1 MLTLH
6 FINVG
11 DGDAIL
17 AEDRRG
23 TRVFRMLVDTG
34 RKDVGRTSDSPRT
47 GVVEYLRE
55 AGADSL
61 DALVIT
67 HLHVDHFGALPDL
80 LEAVPVRRIYAGF
93 FPGRPGDRAA
103 PEPEAE
109 KTVRGL
115 IECLNLWSADAE
127 IMARTGCET
136 VSVAQTLENVA
147 LTGDLRADFICPS
160 REVNAVQ
167 RLTWDAMLENQPLP
181 PGLKY
186 WASKSR
192 NPNSLRLRLTYAG
205 RRIELAG
212 DCYGQVWE
220 GEELAPCDILKVPHH
235 GDRLSLTPLLVEKLR
250 PAHAV
255 ISCGAEYIPRKDRPS
270 RQAAELLEARGAR
283 VWMTDAFS
291 APWHPPGWQ
300 RAILFQIH
308 EDATI
313 QVPDPPSGG

>member
-147 LTGDLRADFICPS
+147 LTGDLRA
-160 REVNAVQ
+160 
-167 RLTWDAMLENQPLP
+167 
-181 PGLKY
+181 
-186 WASKSR
+186 
-192 NPNSLRLRLTYAG
+192 G
-205 RRIELAG
+205 R
-212 DCYGQVWE
+212 
-220 GEELAPCDILKVPHH
+220 
-235 GDRLSLTPLLVEKLR
+235 
-250 PAHAV
+250 
-255 ISCGAEYIPRKDRPS
+255 
-270 RQAAELLEARGAR
+270 
-283 VWMTDAFS
+283 
-291 APWHPPGWQ
+291 
-300 RAILFQIH
+300 
-308 EDATI
+308 
-313 QVPDPPSGG
+313 

>member
-23 TRVFRMLVDTG
+23 TDVFRMLVDTG
-34 RKDVGRTSDSPRT
+34 RRDVGRTPGSPRLRT
-47 GVVEYLRE
+47 VDYLRE
-55 AGADSL
+55 AGVERL
-61 DALVIT
+61 DVLVVT
-67 HLHVDHFGALPDL
+67 HLHADHFGALPDL
-80 LEAVPVRRIYAGF
+80 LRSLPIRRVYSGF
-93 FPGRPGDRAA
+93 FPSRPGGRAA
-103 PEPEAE
+103 PEPEGE

-115 IECLNLWSADAE
+115 IECLNLWSEDAE
-127 IMARTGCET
+127 EMDRIGCET
-136 VSVAQTLENVA
+136 VSVPQTLKDLA
-147 LTGDLRADFICPS
+147 LTEDLRADFICPS
-160 REVNAVQ
+160 QEVNAVQ
-167 RLTWDAMLENQPLP
+167 RLTWEAMLANQSLP

-205 RRIELAG
+205 RQIELAG

-220 GEELAPCDILKVPHH
+220 GEELAPCDIFKVPHH

-255 ISCGAEYIPRKDRPS
+255 ISCGAEHIPRKDRPS
-270 RQAAELLEARGAR
+270 RQAVELLEEHGAR

-291 APWHPPGWQ
+291 APWRQPCWQ

-308 EDATI
+308 EDGTI

>member
-1 MLTLH
+1 MMKQH
-6 FINVG
+6 K
-11 DGDAIL
+11 
-17 AEDRRG
+17 
-23 TRVFRMLVDTG
+23 RVFLDFAYAAVILVTAFALNLALLQWFSIPSVTPMVFVLGVFLIAWRTQGYFWGIASSLVSVMAVNYAFTYPYWAFNLIRPECLASAVVMLMVSIM
-34 RKDVGRTSDSPRT
+34 TSTMTTQIKRQ
-47 GVVEYLRE
+47 EQMK
-55 AGADSL
+55 A
-61 DALVIT
+61 
-67 HLHVDHFGALPDL
+67 
-80 LEAVPVRRIYAGF
+80 
-93 FPGRPGDRAA
+93 
-103 PEPEAE
+103 EAE
-109 KTVRGL
+109 KERMRG
-115 IECLNLWSADAE
+115 NLLRA
-127 IMARTGCET
+127 
-136 VSVAQTLENVA
+136 VSH
-147 LTGDLRADFICPS
+147 DLRTPLTAICGYL
-160 REVNAVQ
+160 E
-167 RLTWDAMLENQPLP
+167 LLENQPLP

-308 EDATI
+308 EDGTI